1 MLYQAPPVSDRE
13 AEVIDEIDAIRKE
26 LTGGVYVPRE
36 WTGLPWRAM
45 RPPIGT
51 GALDAESSTV
61 TGYREALT
69 WIRQLAED
77 PTVTCDEGIIRGLHY
92 FIMNHDLAKNPGRWR
107 RGRVFVRQEEGGDVV
122 YHGPEPR
129 LIPALMA
136 ELVASINAA
145 SDLPLMVRAA
155 IAHLNMSGI
164 HPFLD
169 GNGRLARAIH
179 TFVLARGGVTLPPF
193 ASIDEYLS
201 VNAGAY
207 EMTLRSTH
215 GGRWQPERDAR
226 PFVRFCLTAHYH
238 QATMLRRRTR
248 EYDHLWEE
256 LEREV
261 ERRDL
266 PDRMVSALAEAA
278 IGDRVTNAVYRS
290 LAGVSS
296 RVAASDLKRMVAE
309 NLLVA
314 SGADRSPCYLAA
326 DAVKSIRSRT
336 LDPYAPE
343 GDPFAN
349 AQ

>member
-1 MLYQAPPVSDRE
+1 MLYQVPPVSDRE
-13 AEVIDEIDAIRKE
+13 AEVIDEIEAIRKE
-26 LTGGVYVPRE
+26 VTGGVDVPRE

-45 RPPIGT
+45 RPPIEA
-51 GALDAESSTV
+51 GAADVESPTV
-61 TGYREALT
+61 TGYRKALT
-69 WIRQLAED
+69 WLLQVAED
-77 PTVTCDEGIIRGLHY
+77 PTFTCDEGIIRGLHY
-92 FIMNHDLAKNPGRWR
+92 FIMGHNLAKNPGRWR

-129 LIPALMA
+129 FIPALMA

-145 SDLPLMVRAA
+145 SDAPLMVRAA
-155 IAHLNMSGI
+155 IAHLNVSGI
-164 HPFLD
+164 HPCLD
-169 GNGRLARAIH
+169 GNGRVARAIQ
-179 TFVLARGGVTLPPF
+179 TFVLARGGIRTPPF

-215 GGRWQPERDAR
+215 GGRWQPKRDAR

-238 QATMLRRRTR
+238 QATTLRRRTQ

-261 ERRDL
+261 KRRGL

-278 IGDRVTNAVYRS
+278 VGDRVTNAVYRS

-309 NLLVA
+309 NLLVV
-314 SGADRSPCYLAA
+314 SGAARSPCYLAA
-326 DAVKSIRSRT
+326 DAVKSTRSRT
-336 LDPYAPE
+336 LNPYARE
-343 GDPFAN
+343 GDPFPN
-349 AQ
+349 A